1 MYKKLT
7 TWALAFLFAVSL
19 FGCATLKNYKPKS
32 KEEAAIKNVLV
43 TFGNAENKGDVQG
56 VSPLLH
62 ENFSG
67 PVGKERTVLSKREYL
82 EGLPKRAAE
91 DPQISAGEP
100 QMTIMGDKADV
111 KCPVTVGNVWYGT
124 IVFHLV
130 KENNRWLV
138 MGWTMF

>member
-1 MYKKLT
+1 MYKKLM
-7 TWALAFLFAVSL
+7 TWTLAFLFSGSL
-19 FGCATLKNYKPKS
+19 FGCATLKDYKPKS
-32 KEEAAIKNVLV
+32 QEEAEIKNVLV
-43 TFGNAENKGDVQG
+43 TFGNAANRGDVQG

-62 ENFSG
+62 EKFSG

-91 DPQISAGEP
+91 DPQISVGEP

-124 IVFHLV
+124 MVFHLI
-130 KENNRWLV
+130 KENNEWLV
-138 MGWTMF
+138 MGWTMS